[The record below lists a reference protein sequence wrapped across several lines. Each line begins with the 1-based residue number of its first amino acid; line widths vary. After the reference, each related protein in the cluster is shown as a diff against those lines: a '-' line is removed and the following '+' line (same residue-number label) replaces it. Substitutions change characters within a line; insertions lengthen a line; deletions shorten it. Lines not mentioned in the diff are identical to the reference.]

1 MTSRPNPIQAVL
13 FDYGMVLSA
22 GPDPAAWQH
31 MLQITGFSEETLQKG
46 YWAFRHDYDRG
57 DLNGLE
63 YWARVAE
70 SGQTTFTSE
79 QIGHLVEADIALWTR
94 LNEPMLDW
102 AQRLQRAG
110 IRTGILSNIGDAMTE
125 GLLKKFEWICGFDHC
140 VWSYQLR
147 LAKPEEAIYKAAAK
161 GLDTPPANILFID
174 DKAENIEAALHAGM
188 HAIQYRDHDSFERGM
203 KEQGHSNLLEP
214 VPVSSR

>member
-94 LNEPMLDW
+94 LNSL
-102 AQRLQRAG
+102 ARLGTTASTRRHSHRNPLQHRG
-110 IRTGILSNIGDAMTE
+110 CHDRGPVEEVRVD
-125 GLLKKFEWICGFDHC
+125 
-140 VWSYQLR
+140 LR
-147 LAKPEEAIYKAAAK
+147 L
-161 GLDTPPANILFID
+161 
-174 DKAENIEAALHAGM
+174 
-188 HAIQYRDHDSFERGM
+188 
-203 KEQGHSNLLEP
+203 
-214 VPVSSR
+214 

>member
-1 MTSRPNPIQAVL
+1 MTSRPNSIQAVL
-13 FDYGMVLSA
+13 FDYGMVLSE
-22 GPDPAAWQH
+22 GPDPAAWQQ
-31 MLQITGFSEETLQKG
+31 MLRITGFSEEILQKG

-70 SGQTTFTSE
+70 TGHTTFTSE
-79 QIGHLVEADIALWTR
+79 QISHLIDADIALWTR
-94 LNEPMLDW
+94 LNEPMVDW

-125 GLLKKFEWICGFDHC
+125 GLLKKFEWICGFHHC

-147 LAKPEEAIYKAAAK
+147 MAKPEEAIYKAAAK

-174 DKAENIEAALHAGM
+174 DKAENIEAARHAGM
-188 HAIQYRDHDSFERGM
+188 HAIQYRDHDSFERQM

-214 VPVSSR
+214 VPVSAR